1 MGPVAMTMV
10 GADTEE
16 YRHAEKVLT
25 VCVLSIIITVP
36 TGALLT
42 TLLGP
47 RFLTKTKYTMHTLTL
62 PEIKRRYSRRPSMRD
77 ISIIEEDEEED
88 IDEDIEK
95 EKDKTEQTLNV

>member
-1 MGPVAMTMV
+1 MTMV
-10 GADTEE
+10 SPETEE

-25 VCVLSIIITVP
+25 TCVLSIIITVP

-47 RFLTKTKYTMHTLTL
+47 RFLTKTKHMQTLAL

-77 ISIIEEDEEED
+77 ITIIEEDEEED
-88 IDEDIEK
+88 SDDNNQK
-95 EKDKTEQTLNV
+95 GKDKIDHPINL

>member
-1 MGPVAMTMV
+1 MTMV
-10 GADTEE
+10 APGSEE

-25 VCVLSIIITVP
+25 TCVLSIIITVP

-47 RFLTKTKYTMHTLTL
+47 RFLTKTKHMHTLTL

-77 ISIIEEDEEED
+77 ISIIEEDEEDENEED
-88 IDEDIEK
+88 TEKSKEK
-95 EKDKTEQTLNV
+95 EEQTLNV

>member
-1 MGPVAMTMV
+1 MTMV
-10 GADTEE
+10 APGSEE

-25 VCVLSIIITVP
+25 TCVLSIIITVP

-47 RFLTKTKYTMHTLTL
+47 RFLTKTKHMHTLTL

-88 IDEDIEK
+88 EENEEEIN
-95 EKDKTEQTLNV
+95 KDKVEQTLNV